1 MDYKMVTAGTR
12 KDGSQGVMEDREEL
26 AAELEAKVK
35 DAIRLGWKPV
45 GEVVTGPD
53 GRMNQAMVR

>member
-35 DAIRLGWKPV
+35 DAIRLGWRPV

-53 GRMNQAMVR
+53 VRMNQAMVR